1 MSNLLSYLAVQ
12 RTMGTIMHH
21 IHLRSTVLAT
31 ATGLASLAWADDT
44 SLTIYSSAQPGS
56 ISADLYRPV
65 PEQSGYENRYRPQI
79 PGYATIR
86 SDRMIELKAGRQT
99 LRFDDVAAYLDPTT
113 VAFSS
118 LTDPAGTS
126 VLEQNYQFDLVSAE
140 KLMQRYIGK
149 EIHIERQLADRFEVS
164 KGVLLSSRGGEV
176 ILDQSDG
183 TAWHGYMILP
193 YSRDAIK
200 LPNPPAGLVTRPT
213 LVWDVQAAKPGPH
226 NVRVSYQTENSTWW
240 ADYNITF
247 TEGSDSS
254 RGTLDMS
261 TWVSIINSSG
271 ASYNDAKLKLIAGDV
286 NRQPRSPAS
295 FSGQSPFRDSGESSN
310 AFQEKTFFEYH
321 MYTLGRPTTL
331 PDNST
336 KQIELF
342 PAAHGIQ
349 CDRVLVYDAMG
360 HQVPHSGEPIAE
372 NRAIQA
378 ATHATVYLRFVNSE
392 ANHLG
397 MPLPGGRIRLNKLD
411 PADQTMEFI
420 GEDVIAHTPRDETVT
435 ILAGSS
441 FDVVG
446 DRKQTAYAIDPV
458 KQVIT
463 ETIELSL
470 RNRKQT
476 AIEMIAREHM
486 YRWVNW
492 SIENASV
499 KPDKVSGQVA
509 EFPVKLEAGQELTIS
524 YTVKYTW

>member
-1 MSNLLSYLAVQ
+1 
-12 RTMGTIMHH
+12 MGTIMHH
-21 IHLRSTVLAT
+21 VNVRSTVLAT
-31 ATGLASLAWADDT
+31 ATGLLAALAWGDDT

-79 PGYATIR
+79 PGYAMIR
-86 SDRMIELKAGRQT
+86 SDRTMELKAGRQT
-99 LRFDDVAAYLDPTT
+99 IRFDDVAAYLDPTT
-113 VAFSS
+113 VTFSS

-149 EIHIERQLADRFEVS
+149 EIRIERTLADRFETS

-183 TAWHGYMILP
+183 TAWQGYMILP
-193 YSRDAIK
+193 YSNDAIK

-226 NVRVSYQTENSTWW
+226 NVRVSYQTENITWW
-240 ADYNITF
+240 ADYNMTF
-247 TEGSDSS
+247 REGSDSNH
-254 RGTLDMS
+254 GTLDMS

-286 NRQPRSPAS
+286 NRQPRPRAAL
-295 FSGQSPFRDSGESSN
+295 SGQSPFRDSGESSTT
-310 AFQEKTFFEYH
+310 FQEKTFFEYH

-342 PAAHGIQ
+342 PAVQGIK
-349 CDRVLVYDAMG
+349 CDRILVYDGVSDQATSPDNP
-360 HQVPHSGEPIAE
+360 VVE
-372 NRAIQA
+372 NNVVQA
-378 ATHATVYLRFVNSE
+378 ATHAKVYLRFVNSE
-392 ANHLG
+392 ANRLG
-397 MPLPGGRIRLNKLD
+397 MPLPGGRIRLNKVD
-411 PADQTMEFI
+411 PADETMEFI
-420 GEDVIAHTPRDETVT
+420 GEDVISHTPRDETVT

-446 DRKQTAYAIDPV
+446 NRKQTGYAIDSE
-458 KQVIT
+458 KHFIT

-476 AIEMIAREHM
+476 PVEMIAREQM
-486 YRWVNW
+486 YRWLNW
-492 SIENASV
+492 SIENPSV
-499 KPDKVSGQVA
+499 TPNKVSSQVA
-509 EFPVKLEAGQELTIS
+509 EFPVKLEAGQEIKIT